1 MALRL
6 AFARPW
12 SIRPSRRFT
21 ASARASAI
29 LLLLVWLGPVSFAA
43 TDTWQLLRWAGAPAP
58 ASAETQVIPA
68 GQALVLEP
76 GTPLKLWL
84 RDDSV
89 VQGKF
94 LGRALLDSSLYAP
107 RFAAYAR
114 TSDFVPFALGE
125 TLRVSLRDGREWSA
139 PFAGYGEMTLLLKG
153 AEGSDPRR
161 VPFEFVRE
169 VRGANGAW
177 VQPKALTREF
187 RKGSLPS
194 AEAIAL
200 GERAGVGTGADQWTN
215 ALRVAVQDIK
225 SAAVELPSG
234 GSVAGVVLVS
244 ALVTVV
250 LFYVLLAAS
259 LRSTSSTSC
268 SSASSFPG
276 FLGGMSLHLTTRPYD
291 RTRSCYADDPPP
303 MADAAPGGTEV
314 PPVAA
319 SAAPT
324 GPPAVTAPQNA
335 AATLSW

>member
-1 MALRL
+1 MALDF

-12 SIRPSRRFT
+12 SIRSSRRFT
-21 ASARASAI
+21 ASARAAAI
-29 LLLLVWLGPVSFAA
+29 LLLIVWLGPVSFAQ
-43 TDTWQLLRWAGAPAP
+43 TDTWQLLNWAGAPAP
-58 ASAETQVIPA
+58 ASAEAQVIPA

-76 GTPLKLWL
+76 GTQLKLWL
-84 RDDSV
+84 RDESV
-89 VQGKF
+89 VQGRF

-125 TLRVSLRDGREWSA
+125 SLRVSLRDGREWTA

-177 VQPKALTREF
+177 VQPKALSRAF

-200 GERAGVGTGADQWTN
+200 GERGGVGTGADQWTN

-225 SAAVELPSG
+225 SATVELPSG
-234 GSVAGVVLVS
+234 GSIAGVVLVS
-244 ALVTVV
+244 VLVTVV
-250 LFYVLLAAS
+250 LFCVLIAAS
-259 LRSTSSTSC
+259 LHSASSTSC
-268 SSASSFPG
+268 SSLNTFPST
-276 FLGGMSLHLTTRPYD
+276 FGGLSMHLTTRPYD
-291 RTRSCYADDPPP
+291 RGRSCYADDPPP
-303 MADAAPGGTEV
+303 MADAAPGGTEA

-324 GPPAVTAPQNA
+324 GPQANPAPQNA
-335 AATLSW
+335 TATLSW

>member
-1 MALRL
+1 MAFRF

-12 SIRPSRRFT
+12 FIRSSPRFT
-21 ASARASAI
+21 ASARTAAI
-29 LLLLVWLGPVSFAA
+29 LLLILWLGPVSFAQ
-43 TDTWQLLRWAGAPAP
+43 TDAWQLLTWAGAPAR
-58 ASAETQVIPA
+58 ASAEAQVIPA

-114 TSDFVPFALGE
+114 TSDFVPFAIGE

-177 VQPKALTREF
+177 VQPKALTRAF

-200 GERAGVGTGADQWTN
+200 GDGVGTLEPPG
-215 ALRVAVQDIK
+215 QD
-225 SAAVELPSG
+225 
-234 GSVAGVVLVS
+234 SVS
-244 ALVTVV
+244 HWRRQ
-250 LFYVLLAAS
+250 AS
-259 LRSTSSTSC
+259 
-268 SSASSFPG
+268 
-276 FLGGMSLHLTTRPYD
+276 
-291 RTRSCYADDPPP
+291 
-303 MADAAPGGTEV
+303 V
-314 PPVAA
+314 P
-319 SAAPT
+319 
-324 GPPAVTAPQNA
+324 
-335 AATLSW
+335 

>member
-1 MALRL
+1 MALRIF

-12 SIRPSRRFT
+12 SIRSSRRFT
-21 ASARASAI
+21 ASARTAAI
-29 LLLLVWLGPVSFAA
+29 LLLIVWLGPVSFAQ
-43 TDTWQLLRWAGAPAP
+43 TDTWQLFMWAGAPTA
-58 ASAETQVIPA
+58 ASAEAQVIPA

-84 RDDSV
+84 RDESV

-114 TSDFVPFALGE
+114 TADFVPFALGE

-139 PFAGYGEMTLLLKG
+139 PFAGYGEMTLLVKG

-177 VQPKALTREF
+177 VQPKALTRAF

-200 GERAGVGTGADQWTN
+200 GDGVGTGAEQWTN

-225 SAAVELPSG
+225 SAAVDLPSG

-259 LRSTSSTSC
+259 MRSASSTSC
-268 SSASSFPG
+268 SSPNAYPNL
-276 FLGGMSLHLTTRPYD
+276 LGGMSLHLTTRPYD
-291 RTRSCYADDPPP
+291 RSRSCYADDPPP

-314 PPVAA
+314 PPDAA

-324 GPPAVTAPQNA
+324 GPQARTAPQNA
-335 AATLSW
+335 PATLSW